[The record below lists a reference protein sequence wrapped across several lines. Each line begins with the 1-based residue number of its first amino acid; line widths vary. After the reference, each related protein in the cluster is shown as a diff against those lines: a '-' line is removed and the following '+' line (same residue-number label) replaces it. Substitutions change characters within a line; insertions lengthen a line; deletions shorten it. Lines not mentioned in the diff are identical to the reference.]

1 MMMSTHYFRQQ
12 LGLTQQD
19 FADMFELS
27 LATVK
32 NWDSRKN
39 MPLYIKKMLDY
50 ILDLEKR
57 KFELACENIALRKD
71 VSNLICNREKE
82 KVDLLLM
89 EV

>member
-1 MMMSTHYFRQQ
+1 MMSTHYFREQ
-12 LGLTQQD
+12 LGLTQKD
-19 FADMFELS
+19 FADMFEVS

-57 KFELACENIALRKD
+57 KYELACDNIALRKE
-71 VSNLICNREKE
+71 VSDLICNKKNE

>member
-1 MMMSTHYFRQQ
+1 MMMSTHYFREQ
-12 LGLTQQD
+12 LGLTQKD
-19 FADMFELS
+19 FADMFEIS

-57 KFELACENIALRKD
+57 KFELACDNIELRKE
-71 VSNLICNREKE
+71 VSNLISGREKE
-82 KVDLLLM
+82 KVNLLLM